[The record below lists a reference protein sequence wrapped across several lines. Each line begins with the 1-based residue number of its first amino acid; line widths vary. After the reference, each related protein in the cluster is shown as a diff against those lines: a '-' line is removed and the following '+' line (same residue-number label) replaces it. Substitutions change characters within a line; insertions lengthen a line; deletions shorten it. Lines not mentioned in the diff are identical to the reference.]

1 MHDWVI
7 ELNWMRNQKA
17 KELLEKEEV
26 EEIVEATD
34 SESE

>member
-1 MHDWVI
+1 
-7 ELNWMRNQKA
+7 MRNQKA